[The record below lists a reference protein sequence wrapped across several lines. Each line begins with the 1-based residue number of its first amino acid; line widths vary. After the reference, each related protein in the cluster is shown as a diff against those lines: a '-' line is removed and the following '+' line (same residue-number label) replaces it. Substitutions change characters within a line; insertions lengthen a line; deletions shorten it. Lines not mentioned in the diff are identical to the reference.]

1 VQGGTPKDGKIHSL
15 ESLEGFKAEKK
26 EPSKTE
32 KSVTSVLSVTATF
45 EDEKQ
50 TSNITSISQKP
61 NVHSILDVKSNEDI
75 KSIKPDSFII
85 VGEPAFDGNCE
96 LCGETGVNVVFRF
109 EGFPEQHYAH
119 KVCLENREAL
129 ERFYRLVFKKMEKT
143 GETAEKRLE
152 LGEKVKAA
160 YELYHRLLEPALNM
174 VEEEVFIKALRDI
187 DREPERLLDH
197 LKKHGMI
204 FAPREGWIRW
214 IK

>member
-1 VQGGTPKDGKIHSL
+1 M
-15 ESLEGFKAEKK
+15 
-26 EPSKTE
+26 
-32 KSVTSVLSVTATF
+32 
-45 EDEKQ
+45 
-50 TSNITSISQKP
+50 
-61 NVHSILDVKSNEDI
+61 KSNEDI
-75 KSIKPDSFII
+75 KSIKPTGFII

-96 LCGETGVNVVFRF
+96 LCGETGVDVVFRF
-109 EGFPEQHYAH
+109 KESSRQFYAH

-143 GETAEKRLE
+143 GETAKHLE
-152 LGEKVKAA
+152 LEERIRAVREI
-160 YELYHRLLEPALNM
+160 YSSLLEPNIGM
-174 VEEEVFIKALRDI
+174 VEEEVFIKALKNI